1 MPRIVVE
8 RGNEKG
14 LSYTFDAPNGTAF
27 VGRLQSCNLVITDPL
42 ASRRHFTISNTNGVY
57 ALTDL
62 NSHNG
67 TYVNGRKVDG
77 MTKVPLSFGS
87 TVRAGETLFN
97 FVSEN
102 DPDKGS
108 LAGKKVGGYQLVER
122 LGVGGMGEVYKAVQL
137 SLGRQVALKILS
149 SELTIDRTFVERFL
163 REARAAGRLNHPNIV
178 QVHDSG
184 EQDGTYYFSMEYVD
198 GGSVQDLI
206 NGGKKIPQDRATEI
220 ALQSAHALDYA
231 QKIGI
236 VHCDVKPDNL
246 MLTASGD
253 VRLADLGIAKQTN
266 EKGSA
271 DQSDGVFGSPH
282 YMAPEQARGLQL
294 DHRSDLYSLGVTYYR
309 MLLGRVPFN
318 GKDAKEIMER
328 QVFDEP
334 EDPKNIDSTLAPMI
348 YTILDRLMRKRPG
361 ERYQS
366 AANLI
371 VDLEIALE
379 QTKGG
384 QPTGHFSRTPIPNN
398 RPRNQKHF

>member
-14 LSYTFDAPNGTAF
+14 LSFTFETSDGTAV

-42 ASRRHFTISNTNGVY
+42 ASRRHFTITRANGLY
-57 ALTDL
+57 TLNDL
-62 NSHNG
+62 GSHNG
-67 TYVNGRKVDG
+67 TYVNGRRAEG
-77 MTKVPLSFGS
+77 PIPLPFGAAI
-87 TVRAGETLFN
+87 RAGETLFN
-97 FVSEN
+97 FLSES
-102 DPDKGS
+102 DPDKGA
-108 LAGKKVGGYQLVER
+108 LAGKKIGGYQLVER
-122 LGVGGMGEVYKAVQL
+122 LGIGGMGEVYKAVQL

-149 SELTIDRTFVERFL
+149 AELTTDRTFVERFL
-163 REARAAGRLNHPNIV
+163 KEARAAGRLNHPNIV

-184 EQDGTYYFSMEYVD
+184 EQQGTYYFSMEYVD

-206 NGGKKIPQDRATEI
+206 MGGKKLTETRATEI
-220 ALQSAHALDYA
+220 TLQAARALDYA
-231 QKIGI
+231 QKVGI

-294 DHRSDLYSLGVTYYR
+294 DHRSDLYSLGVTFYR

-334 EDPKNIDSTLAPMI
+334 EDPHNIDSTLAPMT
-348 YTILDRLMRKRPG
+348 YLILDRLMRKRPG
-361 ERYQS
+361 ERYQG

-371 VDLEIALE
+371 TDLEIALE
-379 QTKGG
+379 QCRSGL
-384 QPTGHFSRTPIPNN
+384 PTGHFSRTPIPKK
-398 RPRNQKHF
+398 RPRNSKRFWK

>member
-14 LSYTFDAPNGTAF
+14 LSYTFDATGGTAV
-27 VGRLQSCNLVITDPL
+27 VGRLQSCSLVITDPL
-42 ASRRHFTISNTNGVY
+42 ASRRHFTITHINGTY
-57 ALTDL
+57 TLTDL

-67 TYVNGRKVDG
+67 TFVNGRRADG
-77 MTKVPLSFGS
+77 PVKLEMGATI
-87 TVRAGETLFN
+87 RAGETLFN
-97 FVSEN
+97 FLSER
-102 DPDKGS
+102 DEDKGA
-108 LAGKKVGGYQLVER
+108 LAGKKLGGYQIVER

-149 SELTIDRTFVERFL
+149 PELTSDRTFVERFL
-163 REARAAGRLNHPNIV
+163 REARAAGKLNHPNIV

-184 EQDGTYYFSMEYVD
+184 EERGTYYFSMEYVD

-206 NGGKKIPQDRATEI
+206 SGGKKIPQDRATEI
-220 ALQSAHALDYA
+220 MLQAARALDYA
-231 QKIGI
+231 QKVGI
-236 VHCDVKPDNL
+236 VHCDIKPDNL
-246 MLTASGD
+246 MLTSSGD

-266 EKGSA
+266 EKGSV

-282 YMAPEQARGLQL
+282 FMAPEQARGLQL

-309 MLLGRVPFN
+309 ILLGRVPFN

-334 EDPKNIDSTLAPMI
+334 EDPVKIDSTLAPII

-366 AANLI
+366 AANVI
-371 VDLEIALE
+371 ADLEVALS
-379 QTKGG
+379 QIKSGM
-384 QPTGHFSRTPIPNN
+384 PTGKFSRTPVPAK
-398 RPRNQKHF
+398 RPRNSKRFWK

>member
-1 MPRIVVE
+1 
-8 RGNEKG
+8 
-14 LSYTFDAPNGTAF
+14 
-27 VGRLQSCNLVITDPL
+27 
-42 ASRRHFTISNTNGVY
+42 
-57 ALTDL
+57 
-62 NSHNG
+62 
-67 TYVNGRKVDG
+67 
-77 MTKVPLSFGS
+77 
-87 TVRAGETLFN
+87 
-97 FVSEN
+97 
-102 DPDKGS
+102 
-108 LAGKKVGGYQLVER
+108 
-122 LGVGGMGEVYKAVQL
+122 
-137 SLGRQVALKILS
+137 
-149 SELTIDRTFVERFL
+149 
-163 REARAAGRLNHPNIV
+163 
-178 QVHDSG
+178 
-184 EQDGTYYFSMEYVD
+184 VD

-206 NGGKKIPQDRATEI
+206 TGGKKLAESRATEI
-220 ALQSAHALDYA
+220 ALQAARALDYA
-231 QKIGI
+231 QKVGI

-246 MLTASGD
+246 MLTSSGD

-334 EDPKNIDSTLAPMI
+334 EDPHNVDSTLAPMT

-371 VDLEIALE
+371 VDLDVALE
-379 QTKGG
+379 QSRSGL
-384 QPTGHFSRTPIPNN
+384 PTGHFSRTPIPKK
-398 RPRNQKHF
+398 RPRNSKRFWK

>member
-14 LSYTFDAPNGTAF
+14 LSFTFDAPGGAVV

-42 ASRRHFTISNTNGVY
+42 ASRRHFSITLADGFYT
-57 ALTDL
+57 LTDL
-62 NSHNG
+62 SSHNG
-67 TYVNGRKVDG
+67 TFVNGRRVKEPVE
-77 MTKVPLSFGS
+77 LEFGAAI
-87 TVRAGETLFN
+87 RAGETLFN
-97 FVSEN
+97 FLSER
-102 DPDKGS
+102 DPDKGA
-108 LAGKKVGGYQLVER
+108 LAGKKIGGYQLVER
-122 LGVGGMGEVYKAVQL
+122 LGMGGMGEVYKAVQL

-149 SELTIDRTFVERFL
+149 PELTSDRTFVERFL
-163 REARAAGRLNHPNIV
+163 RESRAAGRLNHPNIV

-184 EQDGTYYFSMEYVD
+184 EHQGTYYFSMEYVD

-206 NGGKKIPQDRATEI
+206 TGGRTLPQNRATEI
-220 ALQSAHALDYA
+220 ALQAARALDYA
-231 QKIGI
+231 QKVGI
-236 VHCDVKPDNL
+236 VHCYIKPDNL
-246 MLTASGD
+246 MLTESGD

-282 YMAPEQARGLQL
+282 FMAPEQARGLQL
-294 DHRSDLYSLGVTYYR
+294 DHRSDLYSLGITYYR
-309 MLLGRVPFN
+309 ILLGRVPFN

-334 EDPKNIDSTLAPMI
+334 EDPAKIDSTLAPMV
-348 YTILDRLMRKRPG
+348 YTILNRLMRKRPG

-371 VDLEIALE
+371 ADLEVALN
-379 QTKGG
+379 QIKDGV
-384 QPTGHFSRTPIPNN
+384 QTGHFSRTPIP
-398 RPRNQKHF
+398 RKRSRNSKRLWR